1 MNTSQDATVMLRVLL
16 LALLGILWSELAR
29 ANAQSDAPAQTQ
41 YVWTGVRDGVQRVKP
56 GELAGYA
63 AQLERDLAK
72 LQVAREVD
80 GPSVDLRNALRELWV
95 RAALANEYPRRW
107 DMLAKVAVARAAE
120 FERRG
125 ELALARRA
133 ADELL
138 LSGAV
143 RDEIAAEKLVFELKA
158 APDELVRAA
167 SAAATPELVALRNRL
182 DAQLRGAPAGGRGS
196 TQVVRSLEE
205 AVDRA
210 LAEEQP
216 SLVVDLGARAAPAL
230 EALVLEGL
238 DALPSKAALDPLVLL
253 FRVDEARGA
262 AFALE
267 NWNRGR
273 LLWRKRVLRAMGE
286 AAVLTNPGTW
296 LLDVPGN
303 QAETRTP
310 PTLVDTGWRELLGR
324 AVKDEDVGLDSFE
337 EIAKL
342 ATYDALDAPLQ
353 QGLIAKIESGGPA
366 AWRAASKLFEA
377 GRGRESL
384 RPVLERVV
392 SRTEPELQTLA
403 AQELTYFP
411 RSSALLREFGS
422 PTAAVRAAVARS
434 LNGSLARLAYVRG
447 IEGRVA
453 PQWTQGQADV
463 MRPPL
468 EAGDRAVVDA
478 LLVDNDPEVRQMAL
492 DGAMSSEPIA
502 LSAEQL
508 LAVARDPA
516 PKVRFRL
523 AQWGPRA
530 PMPVAVLETLL
541 ADTERDVLRRAV
553 GYLNELLRRAPDG
566 RNLTSDE
573 MRDAKTPRQWSD
585 DYLPALVA
593 LLANPDTYSFGSPA
607 DIVLHAC
614 RTKVGLQAVIDAGVR
629 HGAEVA
635 TRIAGTFSYPRQE
648 ASEVAWS
655 TIAPSEVA
663 AFVRLCREDP
673 SYTPVRRIT
682 SSLPLEHRNALVS
695 VLLDGSAPAD
705 LRARCAAVSAAA
717 ADAQWRAALVELFAG
732 PEGLAVLGK
741 FDGHTPLPDAER
753 EALIQQLLALRG
765 VSDESVAHFVSD
777 LTGGGQA
784 LPSSQVLAVLQ
795 RTAATGVAHWRWQ
808 NIAPHA
814 LNRLQLTES
823 EPRTELLEAL
833 YGVTNLGDNIL
844 FVVGSAH
851 LDTHLPFLERVL
863 LGNPPGGGTDTA
875 ENRKAAANALAS
887 YLDERAAAILL
898 KGLAATTNKEV
909 RDACF
914 EALESIRRYED
925 ERERWATRK
934 TSRAAREAAIAEL
947 VPMLA
952 DKEATIRAQAAR
964 SLGALEAVEHLPALV
979 RLLKDSNGDVRKAA
993 QTAIDALTAP
1003 KPATPAPSE
1012 PKRD

>member
-16 LALLGILWSELAR
+16 LALLGILWSEFAR
-29 ANAQSDAPAQTQ
+29 AHAQNEATAPATQ

-80 GPSVDLRNALRELWV
+80 GPAVDLRGGLRDLWV

-107 DMLAKVAVARAAE
+107 DMLAKIAAARAAE

-138 LSGAV
+138 LSSAV
-143 RDEIAAEKLVFELKA
+143 RDELAAEKLGFELKA

-167 SAAATPELVALRNRL
+167 TAAATPELVALRNRL
-182 DAQLRGAPAGGRGS
+182 DAQLRGATAGGRGS

-230 EALVLEGL
+230 EALVRADF
-238 DALPSKAALDPLVLL
+238 DALPSRASLDPLVLL

-267 NWNRGR
+267 HWNRGR

-296 LLDVPGN
+296 LLELPVN
-303 QAETRTP
+303 QIHTRTP

-353 QGLIAKIESGGPA
+353 MGLIAKIERGGPA

-392 SRTEPELQTLA
+392 NRNEPELQVVA
-403 AQELTYFP
+403 AQELAYFP
-411 RSSALLREFGS
+411 RSAALLREFAS
-422 PTAAVRAAVARS
+422 PTTAVRAAIAHS
-434 LNGSLARLAYVRG
+434 LFGNTQVPIYRPNASSSVLPAWLT
-447 IEGRVA
+447 EGPDA
-453 PQWTQGQADV
+453 E
-463 MRPPL
+463 RPPL
-468 EAGDRAVVDA
+468 EAGDSALVDA
-478 LLVDNDPEVRQMAL
+478 LLGDAEEHVRAAALIAFSRSPAVVVDVARLVA
-492 DGAMSSEPIA
+492 I
-502 LSAEQL
+502 
-508 LAVARDPA
+508 ARDPS
-516 PKVRFRL
+516 VDSRRRL
-523 AQWGPRA
+523 VNSWQQRLEPI
-530 PMPVAVLETLL
+530 PSPVLEVL
-541 ADTERDVLRRAV
+541 ARETDVRVLDNVSSRLSDLIR
-553 GYLNELLRRAPDG
+553 GPDG
-566 RNLTSDE
+566 RPVVEADLLAGKVSWRWSDE
-573 MRDAKTPRQWSD
+573 
-585 DYLPALVA
+585 YVPALVA
-593 LLANPDTYSFGSPA
+593 WISNPAGDGLNVNPEIIA
-607 DIVLHAC
+607 VAC
-614 RTKVGLQAVIDAGVR
+614 RKPEGV
-629 HGAEVA
+629 
-635 TRIAGTFSYPRQE
+635 T
-648 ASEVAWS
+648 
-655 TIAPSEVA
+655 
-663 AFVRLCREDP
+663 
-673 SYTPVRRIT
+673 
-682 SSLPLEHRNALVS
+682 ALV
-695 VLLDGSAPAD
+695 
-705 LRARCAAVSAAA
+705 RAALESSAAA
-717 ADAQWRAALVELFAG
+717 QARVASGLAYNPERTAWSALSLEDAEALLRGGIGARVYKDGVPRLAYELPSTYQPALRGILLDRSAPNDLRGFCAGASASTADAQWRAAVLELFAG
-732 PEGLAVLGK
+732 PDGADAVGGLSFRTQLPVEERDALLLQLLDVPGVDDKVTARFFGNLSAKHDMSEPLAIAVLE
-741 FDGHTPLPDAER
+741 H
-753 EALIQQLLALRG
+753 I
-765 VSDESVAHFVSD
+765 
-777 LTGGGQA
+777 
-784 LPSSQVLAVLQ
+784 
-795 RTAATGVAHWRWQ
+795 AATGSLEWIGAG
-808 NIAPHA
+808 AMA
-814 LNRLQLTES
+814 LLRLKPTEARPFTDLF
-823 EPRTELLEAL
+823 ERVYP
-833 YGVTNLGDNIL
+833 YNLGSPIL
-844 FVVGSAH
+844 TRIARAH
-851 LDTHLPFLERVL
+851 LDAHLPFLERVM
-863 LGNPPGGGTDTA
+863 LGNPPGGGPDTA
-875 ENRKAAANALAS
+875 ENRIAAANALAS
-887 YLDERAAAILL
+887 YLDDRAAAILL

-914 EALESIRRYED
+914 AALESIRRYED

-952 DKEATIRAQAAR
+952 DKDATIRAQAAR

-979 RLLKDSNGDVRKAA
+979 RMLKDSNGDVRRAA
-993 QTAIDALTAP
+993 QAAIDALTAP
-1003 KPATPAPSE
+1003 KPVAPAPAE

>member
-29 ANAQSDAPAQTQ
+29 AHAQSEATAPATQ
-41 YVWTGVRDGVQRVKP
+41 YVWTGMRDGAQRVKP

-80 GPSVDLRNALRELWV
+80 GPAVDSRGGLRDLLV

-107 DMLAKVAVARAAE
+107 DMLAKIAAARAAE

-138 LSGAV
+138 LSSAV
-143 RDEIAAEKLVFELKA
+143 RDELAAEKLVFELKA

-182 DAQLRGAPAGGRGS
+182 DAQLRGASPGGRGS
-196 TQVVRSLEE
+196 AQVVRSLEE

-210 LAEEQP
+210 LADEQP
-216 SLVVDLGARAAPAL
+216 SFVVDLGARAAPAL
-230 EALVLEGL
+230 EALVRADF
-238 DALPSKAALDPLVLL
+238 DALPSKASLDPLVLL

-267 NWNRGR
+267 HWNRGR

-296 LLDVPGN
+296 LLELPAN
-303 QAETRTP
+303 QVHTRTP
-310 PTLVDTGWRELLGR
+310 PTLVDTGWRELLGH

-353 QGLIAKIESGGPA
+353 MGLIAKIERGGPA

-392 SRTEPELQTLA
+392 NRREPELQVVAALELA
-403 AQELTYFP
+403 YFP
-411 RSSALLREFGS
+411 RSAVLLREFGS
-422 PTAAVRAAVARS
+422 PTAAVRAAIAHS
-434 LNGSLARLAYVRG
+434 LVGK
-447 IEGRVA
+447 
-453 PQWTQGQADV
+453 TQVPIYRPNASSSVLPAWLTDGPDSE
-463 MRPPL
+463 RPPL
-468 EAGDRAVVDA
+468 EAGDSAVVDA
-478 LLVDNDPEVRQMAL
+478 LLGDAEEHVRAAALGGFLLSPVVVVDVARLVA
-492 DGAMSSEPIA
+492 I
-502 LSAEQL
+502 
-508 LAVARDPA
+508 ARDPSVDLRRRLVNSWSERRELIPA
-516 PKVRFRL
+516 P
-523 AQWGPRA
+523 
-530 PMPVAVLETLL
+530 VLEIL
-541 ADTERDVLRRAV
+541 ARDADVRVLAGVSTRLDA
-553 GYLNELLRRAPDG
+553 LLRSSDG
-566 RNLTSDE
+566 RPVVQADLSARESSWRWSDE
-573 MRDAKTPRQWSD
+573 
-585 DYLPALVA
+585 YVPALVA
-593 LLANPDTYSFGSPA
+593 WVSNPAGEGLHLSPEVIAVACQKPDGVTALVHAALGRGSVAQGRVANGLAYNPE
-607 DIVLHAC
+607 
-614 RTKVGLQAVIDAGVR
+614 RT
-629 HGAEVA
+629 
-635 TRIAGTFSYPRQE
+635 
-648 ASEVAWS
+648 AWS
-655 TIAPSEVA
+655 ALS
-663 AFVRLCREDP
+663 LEDAEALLRGGFGARV
-673 SYTPVRRIT
+673 YKDVVRRLAYE
-682 SSLPLEHRNALVS
+682 LPSTYQPALRGI
-695 VLLDGSAPAD
+695 LLDRSAPND
-705 LRARCAAVSAAA
+705 LRGVCAAASTST
-717 ADAQWRAALVELFAG
+717 ADAQWRAAVLEVFAG
-732 PEGLAVLGK
+732 PDGVDAVSGLILRTQLPVEERDALLLQLLDVPGVDDKVVARFFGNLSGNHDMSEPLAV
-741 FDGHTPLPDAER
+741 
-753 EALIQQLLALRG
+753 
-765 VSDESVAHFVSD
+765 
-777 LTGGGQA
+777 
-784 LPSSQVLAVLQ
+784 AVLEHIV
-795 RTAATGVAHWRWQ
+795 ATGSLEWSGVADSAVLCLKPTEARPFTELFERAYPY
-808 NIAPHA
+808 NLGSPI
-814 LNRLQLTES
+814 LNRIARAQLD
-823 EPRTELLEAL
+823 
-833 YGVTNLGDNIL
+833 V
-844 FVVGSAH
+844 
-851 LDTHLPFLERVL
+851 HLPFLERVL

-898 KGLAATTNKEV
+898 KGLAATTNKDV

-914 EALESIRRYED
+914 AALDSIRRYED

-952 DKEATIRAQAAR
+952 DKDAAIRAQAAR

-993 QTAIDALTAP
+993 QSAIDALTAP
-1003 KPATPAPSE
+1003 KPVTPAPTPAPTE

>member
-1 MNTSQDATVMLRVLL
+1 MNGSLSATVMLRVLL
-16 LALLGILWSELAR
+16 LALLGILWSEFAH
-29 ANAQSDAPAQTQ
+29 ANAQSEAPAQ
-41 YVWTGVRDGVQRVKP
+41 YVWTGVRDGEQRVKA

-80 GPSVDLRNALRELWV
+80 GPAVDLRGGLRDLWV

-107 DMLAKVAVARAAE
+107 EMLAKIAAARAAE

-125 ELALARRA
+125 ELALARRS

-138 LSGAV
+138 LSAAV
-143 RDEIAAEKLVFELKA
+143 RDELAAEKLVFELKT

-167 SAAATPELVALRNRL
+167 TASATPELVALRNRP
-182 DAQLRGAPAGGRGS
+182 DAQLRGATAGGRGS

-230 EALVLEGL
+230 EALVRADF
-238 DALPSKAALDPLVLL
+238 DALPSKASLDPLVLL

-267 NWNRGR
+267 HWNRGR
-273 LLWRKRVLRAMGE
+273 LLWRKRVLRAMGD

-296 LLDVPGN
+296 LLELSVN
-303 QAETRTP
+303 QNHTRTP

-324 AVKDEDVGLDSFE
+324 AVKNEDVGLDSFE

-342 ATYDALDAPLQ
+342 ATYDALDASLQ
-353 QGLIAKIESGGPA
+353 LGLIAKIESGGPA

-392 SRTEPELQTLA
+392 NRKEPELQVVA
-403 AQELTYFP
+403 AQELAYFP
-411 RSSALLREFGS
+411 RSAALLREFGS
-422 PTAAVRAAVARS
+422 PTAAVRAAIAHS
-434 LNGSLARLAYVRG
+434 LFGKTQVPIYRPNASSSVLPAWDT
-447 IEGRVA
+447 EG
-453 PQWTQGQADV
+453 PNTD
-463 MRPPL
+463 RPPL
-468 EAGDRAVVDA
+468 EAGDSAVVAA
-478 LLVDNDPEVRQMAL
+478 LLGDEAEPVRAAALIAFSRSPAVVVDVARLVAIARAPSVDSRRRLVDSWHQRP
-492 DGAMSSEPIA
+492 EPIPA
-502 LSAEQL
+502 SL
-508 LAVARDPA
+508 LEV
-516 PKVRFRL
+516 L
-523 AQWGPRA
+523 A
-530 PMPVAVLETLL
+530 
-541 ADTERDVLRRAV
+541 ADTELRVLSGVSDR
-553 GYLNELLRRAPDG
+553 LLGLVRSPDG
-566 RNLTSDE
+566 RPVVEVELLAGKVSWRWSDE
-573 MRDAKTPRQWSD
+573 
-585 DYLPALVA
+585 YVPALVA
-593 LLANPDTYSFGSPA
+593 WISNAAGDGLSLSSEIIA
-607 DIVLHAC
+607 VAC
-614 RTKVGLQAVIDAGVR
+614 RKPEGVTALVRAALESSAVAQARVASGLALNPGR
-629 HGAEVA
+629 
-635 TRIAGTFSYPRQE
+635 T
-648 ASEVAWS
+648 AWS
-655 TIAPSEVA
+655 ALSLEDAEALLRGGFGARVYKDGVPRLAYELPSTYQ
-663 AFVRLCREDP
+663 P
-673 SYTPVRRIT
+673 
-682 SSLPLEHRNALVS
+682 ALRGI
-695 VLLDGSAPAD
+695 LLDRSAPND
-705 LRARCAAVSAAA
+705 LRGLCAGASAST
-717 ADAQWRAALVELFAG
+717 ADAQWRAALLEVFAG
-732 PEGLAVLGK
+732 PDGADAVGGLSFRTQLPAEERDALLLQLLDVPGVDDKVTARFFGNLADKHEMSEPLAV
-741 FDGHTPLPDAER
+741 
-753 EALIQQLLALRG
+753 
-765 VSDESVAHFVSD
+765 
-777 LTGGGQA
+777 
-784 LPSSQVLAVLQ
+784 AVLEHI
-795 RTAATGVAHWRWQ
+795 AATGSLEWSGAG
-808 NIAPHA
+808 PSA
-814 LNRLQLTES
+814 LLRLKPTDAQ
-823 EPRTELLEAL
+823 PFTELFERV
-833 YGVTNLGDNIL
+833 YPHNLSSPVI
-844 FVVGSAH
+844 ARIARAQ

-952 DKEATIRAQAAR
+952 DKDATIRAQAAR

-993 QTAIDALTAP
+993 QAAIDALTAP
-1003 KPATPAPSE
+1003 KPVAPAPAE